1 MARYIGPVCRLCRR
15 EGEKLYLKGERCFSP
30 KCAIERRNYPPGQ
43 HGRELQF
50 RRSRPS
56 DYGLQLRE
64 KQKLRRIYGVLE
76 RQFRRYFAI
85 AQRARGMTGALLLI
99 LLERR
104 LDNVVYRLGFASSR
118 AQARQLVRHGHFEV
132 NGRKVDIPSYQV
144 KPGDVIRVRDSSRG
158 KDYFKEIAERLE
170 GHRPPPWLL
179 LNPQDLSG
187 QVLRLPVRE
196 EIDTRVQE
204 HLIVEF
210 YSR

>member
-15 EGEKLYLKGERCFSP
+15 EGEKLYLKGERCFTP

-76 RQFRRYFAI
+76 RQFRRYFEI
-85 AQRARGMTGALLLI
+85 AQKARGMTGALLLI

-132 NGRKVDIPSYQV
+132 NGRKVDIPSYLV
-144 KPGDVIRVRDSSRG
+144 KPGDVIRVRDASRDNG
-158 KDYFKEIAERLE
+158 YFKNIAERLE
-170 GHRPPPWLL
+170 SHRPPPWLQ
-179 LNPQDLSG
+179 LNPQEMSG